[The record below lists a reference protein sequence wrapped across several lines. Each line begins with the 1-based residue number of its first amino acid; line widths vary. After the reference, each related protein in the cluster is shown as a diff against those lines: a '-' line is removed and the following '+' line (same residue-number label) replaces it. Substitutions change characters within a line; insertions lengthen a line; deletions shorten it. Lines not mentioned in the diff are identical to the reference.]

1 MFLEEESPVTEH
13 IEQFENET
21 FWDEL
26 VVLEMDIH
34 TKWEKQEEFR
44 KKYALEFEKNGVD
57 NLKLIC
63 QLTN

>member
-1 MFLEEESPVTEH
+1 
-13 IEQFENET
+13 
-21 FWDEL
+21 
-26 VVLEMDIH
+26 MDIH

-44 KKYALEFEKNGVD
+44 KIYVLEFEKNGVD